1 MILGSL
7 EPFPII
13 RVNHTARTFLSPLIK
28 TNAEVIE
35 RHTVGINTFAAGFVY
50 RNKLRREVQH
60 LSELH
65 FLCLKLLFR
74 MLVLFIIEINSY
86 PTQQSSIAGSE
97 RFGAAAE
104 PAVLSFSVTNPLT
117 ELTGA
122 ASAQTGC
129 PNSPRFFLV
138 VRMQ

>member
-13 RVNHTARTFLSPLIK
+13 RGNQPARTFLSPLIK

-50 RNKLRREVQH
+50 RNRLRREVQH

-65 FLCLKLLFR
+65 FLCQKPLFC
-74 MLVLFIIEINSY
+74 MLVLFNIEINSY
-86 PTQQSSIAGSE
+86 PTQQSSIAGPE
-97 RFGAAAE
+97 GFRATEE
-104 PAVLSFSVTNPLT
+104 PAVRSFSVTNPLT
-117 ELTGA
+117 KLSRA
-122 ASAQTGC
+122 AGAQTGF
-129 PNSPRFFLV
+129 PDSP
-138 VRMQ
+138 

>member
-65 FLCLKLLFR
+65 FLCQKLLFR
-74 MLVLFIIEINSY
+74 MLMLFNIEINSY
-86 PTQQSSIAGSE
+86 PTQQSFVAGPE
-97 RFGAAAE
+97 RFRATEE
-104 PAVLSFSVTNPLT
+104 PAVRSFSVTNPLT
-117 ELTGA
+117 ELTSA
-122 ASAQTGC
+122 AGAQTGF
-129 PNSPRFFLV
+129 PDSP
-138 VRMQ
+138 